1 MQEKIQSEINSEHE
15 PRIITPDNAG
25 SVFVTGGSGLV
36 GSHLIKELSR
46 EGRRV
51 LALHRGE
58 VAADLRHEN
67 IQWVKGD
74 ILDVIALE
82 EAMQN
87 VEQVYHCAAIVS
99 FDPSKKMEMFKTNI
113 EGTANVVNAS
123 INAGVKK
130 LVYVSSVAALGRVKQ
145 GRKVRVD
152 ETMSWTKENSDSNY
166 SKSKYLAELEVWRGI
181 GEGLQ
186 AVMVNP
192 VIILGAG
199 DWTKGSAAMF
209 KSAYDEFPWYT
220 EGSGGYVDVLDVVK
234 SMTQLMNSDIS
245 GQRFV
250 ISAEHKTYKEIFSLI
265 ARFFNKKPPR
275 KEATSFMAAI
285 VWRLEKMKA
294 MINGN
299 SPLLTKETAET
310 ALSSVYF
317 DNAKLLKYLPDFEYI
332 PLEQTI
338 ERVCREMEKR
348 FLQSSI

>member
-1 MQEKIQSEINSEHE
+1 MQENIQSEIKPGPETGNSGL
-15 PRIITPDNAG
+15 DNAG
-25 SVFVTGGSGLV
+25 IVFVTGSSGLV
-36 GSHLIKELSR
+36 GSHLIKELVNQ
-46 EGRRV
+46 GRRV
-51 LALHRGE
+51 LALYRGE
-58 VAADLRHEN
+58 VPADLTHEN
-67 IQWVKGD
+67 LQWIKGD
-74 ILDVIALE
+74 ILDVITLE
-82 EAMQN
+82 EVMQN

-113 EGTANVVNAS
+113 EGTANVVNAA
-123 INAGVKK
+123 INVGVKK

-145 GRKVRVD
+145 GRKVLVD

-166 SKSKYLAELEVWRGI
+166 SKSKYLAELEVWRAI

-220 EGSGGYVDVLDVVK
+220 EGSGGYVDVVDVVS
-234 SMTQLMNSDIS
+234 SMTQLMNSNIS
-245 GQRFV
+245 GQRFI

-265 ARFFNKKPPR
+265 ARFFNKTPPR
-275 KEATSFMAAI
+275 KEATPFMAAI
-285 VWRLEKMKA
+285 VWRLEAIKA
-294 MINGN
+294 MFNGK

-310 ALSSVYF
+310 ALTSVYF
-317 DNAKLLKYLPDFEYI
+317 DNAKLLKFLPDFKYI

-338 ERVCREMEKR
+338 ERVCREMEER
-348 FLQSSI
+348 YL